1 MAVERTSTRRTPS
14 PVIPSL
20 VPRTTPGT
28 TPTERRRAG
37 FADGSSFE
45 RRGAAATTPLW
56 AQGDPR
62 WGGRTLGSS
71 SSIGAAGCAMTAT
84 AMAASQIS
92 GRQID
97 PGQLDAALDRNG
109 GYNRNSLNWDR
120 AAQQYGLGIQQQD
133 IRTTGGMNAVNA
145 QLDAG
150 RPVVLGVDYKAGS
163 RGGANGTDHWI
174 TLTGRSRDAQGRST
188 YTANDPNGGRQ
199 ITLREQNGRLVEQN
213 PPAGRRAYESS
224 GPART
229 FTGGNNNPP
238 RAQGDQFEAGA
249 SAQPGAAVQPGAAAV
264 QPSSGQNPA
273 ARSST
278 TSQPPASPSAAPTG
292 RYAPPAPGEV
302 LRIGHSG
309 PAVAELQ
316 EKLNAMGATPPLAV
330 DGKLGPLTQASMQT
344 LLGSATLDEAA
355 QARLAA
361 GAPASQEPTGGAAQ
375 GQSTDAERAAGTDSP
390 RARGAA
396 ARRNA
401 AATPAERAR
410 TRDSSRAET
419 TAPATT
425 GTARDNDLSGFSST
439 RFDAQINEAA
449 RRHGVP
455 PRLLKALIEQE
466 SRFDPNARSSAGAQG
481 LTQLMPGTARE
492 LGVRNP
498 NNPAEA
504 IDGGARYLSQQ
515 LRTFNGDTRLA
526 LAAYNAGP
534 GNVRRHGGVP
544 PFRETQNYV
553 RNIMARYEGR

>member
-1 MAVERTSTRRTPS
+1 MVIGRNQRVARRTP
-14 PVIPSL
+14 PTQTQPAQRAQTT
-20 VPRTTPGT
+20 RTQGAPQQ
-28 TPTERRRAG
+28 RRAG
-37 FADGSSFE
+37 YSEASSFD
-45 RRGAAATTPLW
+45 RRSGGAATTTPVW
-56 AQGDPR
+56 NQGDTR
-62 WGGRTLGSS
+62 WGSRTLGNGSS
-71 SSIGAAGCAMTAT
+71 LRAAGCAMTAT
-84 AMAASQIS
+84 AMAAAQIS

-97 PGQLDAALDRNG
+97 PGQLDERLDRSG
-109 GYNRNSLNWDR
+109 GYSGNSLNWDR
-120 AAQQYGLGIQQQD
+120 AAQQYGLGVQRTD
-133 IRTTGGMNAVNA
+133 IRSPAGMSQVNA

-249 SAQPGAAVQPGAAAV
+249 SAQPGAAAV

-344 LLGSATLDEAA
+344 LLGSVTLDEAA